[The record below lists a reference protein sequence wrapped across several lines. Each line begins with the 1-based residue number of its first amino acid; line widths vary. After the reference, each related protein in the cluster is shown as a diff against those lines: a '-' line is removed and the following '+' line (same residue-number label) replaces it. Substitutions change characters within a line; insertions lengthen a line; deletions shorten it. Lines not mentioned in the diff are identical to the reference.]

1 MANVSEKFG
10 LRPYKT
16 LGGHAW
22 NNQQNEYPIA
32 SGYSTAIF
40 QGDLVVPT
48 GDGNIERYDV
58 SGGATVKPIGVFNG
72 VFYTDPTT
80 KKPTFGNY
88 YPGSIAASDI
98 VANVID
104 DPNTLFLIDADAA
117 FTRAG
122 LFKGYKT
129 TNVTGNTATGI
140 SKVQMDV
147 SETDTANT
155 FPIMAVDICKDV
167 NNEDTGNA
175 NANVVVKIQN
185 HFFLHNST
193 ADTGLA

>member
-48 GDGNIERYDV
+48 GAGNIERYDV

-104 DPNTLFLIDADAA
+104 DPNTLFECQSVAGTTGQAVIGANANAA
-117 FTRAG
+117 
-122 LFKGYKT
+122 
-129 TNVTGNTATGI
+129 
-140 SKVQMDV
+140 
-147 SETDTANT
+147 
-155 FPIMAVDICKDV
+155 
-167 NNEDTGNA
+167 GNA
-175 NANVVVKIQN
+175 NG
-185 HFFLHNST
+185 NST
-193 ADTGLA
+193 SGLSSCKIDAPNAAATAEQLRIVDVTADVDNNDISSNNVNFVVRINEHAYTTLTGI